1 MPKKKPEG
9 RRGRGDGTLVE
20 RSPGV
25 WRLRVF
31 VGLDPVTKRPRQAS
45 RTFRGTRTDALK
57 ALRTF
62 AREVDAGEHKGTKA
76 TVSDLFKAW
85 LVHLER
91 VGRRPAT
98 LNSYRIVIKTHLEPI
113 RARRLVTVSALAI
126 GLGACGSA
134 TTSASSGSPSSTT
147 STVATTTTLGHTP
160 TSAPPGAGG
169 TVPSLSGHALD
180 QAEST
185 LLAGDIGYMAYGG
198 GAFGILDA
206 ANWTVCSQKPA
217 AGAHAIAVQL
227 VVARTCS

>member
-113 RARRLVTVSALAI
+113 RARRLVRSLRWPSGWGLA
-126 GLGACGSA
+126 AR
-134 TTSASSGSPSSTT
+134 
-147 STVATTTTLGHTP
+147 
-160 TSAPPGAGG
+160 PPLR
-169 TVPSLSGHALD
+169 PR
-180 QAEST
+180 
-185 LLAGDIGYMAYGG
+185 LA
-198 GAFGILDA
+198 
-206 ANWTVCSQKPA
+206 
-217 AGAHAIAVQL
+217 AHLPQH
-227 VVARTCS
+227 RR